1 MKVLITTDWYKPAI
15 NGVVTSVCNLREE
28 LQQRGHEVKILTLS
42 RTARSYEEEGVIY
55 MGSVNAGYI
64 YPGAR
69 FRVSPGRELY
79 CRIIE
84 WQPDIVHSQCEFS
97 TFFMAKRIAE
107 ECKIPLVHTYHTVYE
122 DYTHYFSPYKKWG
135 RDMVQFLTRRIS
147 EKVDSMIAPSTKIET
162 LLKGYKTQCPVS
174 VIPSGIDLEKYAA
187 QSRTGVREQIRRKY
201 GIAKETTVLLY
212 VGRLA
217 KEKNLEELL
226 EYQQKVQESGTMLMI
241 VGGGPYL
248 EILRKKAAEL
258 GVMESVIFTGMVSP
272 EEVASYYPAGDLFI
286 SASTSETQGLTYA
299 EALAAGLPLL
309 CRKDECL
316 RAVVEEGKNG
326 WQYRTEE
333 EFLKDLKSWKEK
345 EYDERRG
352 MCNYAKQSAEIFSKK
367 DLREVWN
374 NYTNDNSKK
383 NGPKEKSTWQK
394 AVNIASWV
402 SLILCGILAVWGY
415 QSGIF
420 QSVETM
426 QQFVN
431 RFGMVGALIFVL
443 IQIVQVVFPII
454 PGGISCL
461 AGVLLFGAIPGF
473 FYNYIGICV
482 GSCIAFG
489 IARSLGRPVLYKMF
503 SEKMI
508 EKYLTWTEQKGRFLK
523 LFALAIFLPVAPDDF
538 LCYLAGTTNMTW
550 KQFVAV
556 IFLGKPFS
564 IALYSLGLTTLFQV
578 IFHLA

>member
-1 MKVLITTDWYKPAI
+1 M
-15 NGVVTSVCNLREE
+15 
-28 LQQRGHEVKILTLS
+28 
-42 RTARSYEEEGVIY
+42 
-55 MGSVNAGYI
+55 
-64 YPGAR
+64 
-69 FRVSPGRELY
+69 
-79 CRIIE
+79 
-84 WQPDIVHSQCEFS
+84 
-97 TFFMAKRIAE
+97 
-107 ECKIPLVHTYHTVYE
+107 
-122 DYTHYFSPYKKWG
+122 
-135 RDMVQFLTRRIS
+135 
-147 EKVDSMIAPSTKIET
+147 
-162 LLKGYKTQCPVS
+162 
-174 VIPSGIDLEKYAA
+174 
-187 QSRTGVREQIRRKY
+187 
-201 GIAKETTVLLY
+201 LLY

-217 KEKNLEELL
+217 KEKNVEELL
-226 EYQQKVQESGTMLMI
+226 EYQQKIQESGTILMI

-248 EILRKKAAEL
+248 ETLRKKAAEL
-258 GVMESVIFTGMVSP
+258 GVTESVIFTGMVSP
-272 EEVASYYPAGDLFI
+272 AEVASYYPAGDLFV

-309 CRKDECL
+309 CRRDQCL
-316 RAVVEEGKNG
+316 RAVVEEDKNG

-333 EFLKDLKSWKEK
+333 EFLKDLKNWKEK
-345 EYDERRG
+345 EDDERRG
-352 MCNYAKQSAEIFSKK
+352 MCSYAKQSAEIFSQK
-367 DLREVWN
+367 DLREAWN
-374 NYTNDNSKK
+374 NYTSDRSKK
-383 NGPKEKSTWQK
+383 NRSKEKNAWQR

-402 SLILCGILAVWGY
+402 SLILCGILAVWSY

-431 RFGMVGALIFVL
+431 RFGMIGALIFVL

-461 AGVLLFGAIPGF
+461 AGVLLFGAVPGF

-503 SEKMI
+503 PGKMI
-508 EKYLTWTEQKGRFLK
+508 EKYLTWTELKGRFLK
-523 LFALAIFLPVAPDDF
+523 LFTLAIFLPVAPDDF

-550 KQFVAV
+550 KQFVTV

-578 IFHLA
+578 IFHLL

>member
-1 MKVLITTDWYKPAI
+1 MLLILEKTQRKFRKTFDFIRMEFTCVCYAENQFRENKRKGEKEMKVLITTDWYKPAI

-42 RTARSYEEEGVIY
+42 RTAHSYEEEGVIY

-69 FRVSPGRELY
+69 LRVSPGRELY

-162 LLKGYKTQCPVS
+162 LLKGYKIQCPVS

-333 EFLKDLKSWKEK
+333 EFLKDLKNWKE
-345 EYDERRG
+345 EEDDERRG
-352 MCNYAKQSAEIFSKK
+352 MCSYAKQSAEIFSQKRFAGSMEQLYQRQIEEK
-367 DLREVWN
+367 QVERE
-374 NYTNDNSKK
+374 K
-383 NGPKEKSTWQK
+383 
-394 AVNIASWV
+394 
-402 SLILCGILAVWGY
+402 
-415 QSGIF
+415 
-420 QSVETM
+420 
-426 QQFVN
+426 
-431 RFGMVGALIFVL
+431 
-443 IQIVQVVFPII
+443 
-454 PGGISCL
+454 
-461 AGVLLFGAIPGF
+461 
-473 FYNYIGICV
+473 
-482 GSCIAFG
+482 
-489 IARSLGRPVLYKMF
+489 
-503 SEKMI
+503 
-508 EKYLTWTEQKGRFLK
+508 
-523 LFALAIFLPVAPDDF
+523 
-538 LCYLAGTTNMTW
+538 
-550 KQFVAV
+550 
-556 IFLGKPFS
+556 
-564 IALYSLGLTTLFQV
+564 
-578 IFHLA
+578 HLAKSRQYCILG

>member
-79 CRIIE
+79 RGIIE
-84 WQPDIVHSQCEFS
+84 WNPDIVHSQCEFS
-97 TFFMAKRIAE
+97 TFFMAKKIAE

-135 RDMVQFLTRRIS
+135 RDMVQFLTRQIS

-162 LLKGYKTQCPVS
+162 LLKGYGIHCPVS
-174 VIPSGIDLEKYAA
+174 VIPSGIDLSKYDA
-187 QSRTGVREQIRRKY
+187 QTRTDSRERIRRKY
-201 GIAKETTVLLY
+201 KMDRKTTVLLY

-217 KEKNLEELL
+217 KEKNVEELL
-226 EYQQKVQESGTMLMI
+226 EYQQKIQESGTILMI

-248 EILRKKAAEL
+248 ETLRKKAAEL

-272 EEVASYYPAGDLFI
+272 AEVASYYPAGDLFV

-309 CRKDECL
+309 CRRDQCL

-333 EFLKDLKSWKEK
+333 EFLKDLKNWKEK
-345 EYDERRG
+345 EDDERRG
-352 MCNYAKQSAEIFSKK
+352 MCSYAKQSAEIFSQKRFAGSMEQLYQRQIEEK
-367 DLREVWN
+367 QVERE
-374 NYTNDNSKK
+374 KRLA
-383 NGPKEKSTWQK
+383 KSRQYC
-394 AVNIASWV
+394 
-402 SLILCGILAVWGY
+402 ILG
-415 QSGIF
+415 
-420 QSVETM
+420 
-426 QQFVN
+426 
-431 RFGMVGALIFVL
+431 
-443 IQIVQVVFPII
+443 
-454 PGGISCL
+454 
-461 AGVLLFGAIPGF
+461 
-473 FYNYIGICV
+473 
-482 GSCIAFG
+482 
-489 IARSLGRPVLYKMF
+489 
-503 SEKMI
+503 
-508 EKYLTWTEQKGRFLK
+508 
-523 LFALAIFLPVAPDDF
+523 
-538 LCYLAGTTNMTW
+538 
-550 KQFVAV
+550 
-556 IFLGKPFS
+556 
-564 IALYSLGLTTLFQV
+564 
-578 IFHLA
+578 

>member
-69 FRVSPGRELY
+69 LRVSPGRELY

-162 LLKGYKTQCPVS
+162 LLKGYKIQCPVS

-272 EEVASYYPAGDLFI
+272 EVVASYYPAGDLFI

-316 RAVVEEGKNG
+316 RAVV
-326 WQYRTEE
+326 
-333 EFLKDLKSWKEK
+333 
-345 EYDERRG
+345 
-352 MCNYAKQSAEIFSKK
+352 
-367 DLREVWN
+367 
-374 NYTNDNSKK
+374 
-383 NGPKEKSTWQK
+383 
-394 AVNIASWV
+394 
-402 SLILCGILAVWGY
+402 
-415 QSGIF
+415 
-420 QSVETM
+420 
-426 QQFVN
+426 
-431 RFGMVGALIFVL
+431 
-443 IQIVQVVFPII
+443 
-454 PGGISCL
+454 
-461 AGVLLFGAIPGF
+461 
-473 FYNYIGICV
+473 
-482 GSCIAFG
+482 
-489 IARSLGRPVLYKMF
+489 
-503 SEKMI
+503 
-508 EKYLTWTEQKGRFLK
+508 
-523 LFALAIFLPVAPDDF
+523 
-538 LCYLAGTTNMTW
+538 
-550 KQFVAV
+550 
-556 IFLGKPFS
+556 
-564 IALYSLGLTTLFQV
+564 
-578 IFHLA
+578 

>member
-1 MKVLITTDWYKPAI
+1 
-15 NGVVTSVCNLREE
+15 
-28 LQQRGHEVKILTLS
+28 
-42 RTARSYEEEGVIY
+42 
-55 MGSVNAGYI
+55 
-64 YPGAR
+64 
-69 FRVSPGRELY
+69 
-79 CRIIE
+79 
-84 WQPDIVHSQCEFS
+84 
-97 TFFMAKRIAE
+97 
-107 ECKIPLVHTYHTVYE
+107 
-122 DYTHYFSPYKKWG
+122 
-135 RDMVQFLTRRIS
+135 
-147 EKVDSMIAPSTKIET
+147 MIAPSTKIET
-162 LLKGYKTQCPVS
+162 LLKGYKIQCPVS

-309 CRKDECL
+309 CRRDECL
-316 RAVVEEGKNG
+316 RAVVEDGKNG

-333 EFLKDLKSWKEK
+333 EFLKELKNWKEK
-345 EYDERRG
+345 EDDERRG
-352 MCNYAKQSAEIFSKK
+352 MCSYAKQSAEIFSQKRFAGSMEQ
-367 DLREVWN
+367 LYQRQIEEN
-374 NYTNDNSKK
+374 RS
-383 NGPKEKSTWQK
+383 KEKNTWQR
-394 AVNIASWV
+394 AINIASWV

-578 IFHLA
+578 IFHLV